1 MSFTR
6 SITIDAPID
15 QVFRVISR
23 YEYAVEKLD
32 HIIDLKL
39 NQDKVTEGT
48 KMTETRHIKGQN
60 VNNTWEVIEYEPN
73 QRFVVKSEQNKLYLT
88 YRYTFVEHDGQTTVN
103 FDGNITTSGLRNLI
117 YKPLI
122 KKIIIKEDGEHLNKV
137 KAYIEELNESK

>member
-6 SITIDAPID
+6 SVTIDAPVD
-15 QVFRVISR
+15 QVFRVISK
-23 YEYAVEKLD
+23 YEYAVSKLD

-39 NQDKVTEGT
+39 DQEEVTEGT
-48 KMTETRHIKGQN
+48 KITETRHIKGQN
-60 VNNTWEVIEYEPN
+60 INNTWEVTEYEPN

-88 YRYTFVEHDGQTTVN
+88 YRYTFTEEDGHTTVN
-103 FDGNITTSGLRNLI
+103 FDGNIATSGLRNLI

-137 KAYIEELNESK
+137 KAYIEELNESN